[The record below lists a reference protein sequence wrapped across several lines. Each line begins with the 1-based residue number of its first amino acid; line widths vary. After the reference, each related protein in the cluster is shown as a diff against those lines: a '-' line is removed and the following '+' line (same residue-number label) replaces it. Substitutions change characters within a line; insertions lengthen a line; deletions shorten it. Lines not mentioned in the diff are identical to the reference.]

1 MQSGKINTLR
11 RHVKYKSERTRGKY
25 WNPRDQEFET
35 NLKLLLL
42 PPNTARTYPSSDLK
56 SDWKRARSGRY
67 LILVSRSSSRA
78 HSFFARDE
86 NDKKR
91 EANHARGTI
100 LYTAHSPIGG
110 SYTRAR
116 ARSSAFGD
124 SIIFLPR
131 TRAKGGWDFKRT
143 SGNRI
148 RGTVVGEKEE
158 EREKERGGGMRSG
171 RKKARAREID
181 WLPFIRGGELEWR

>member
-67 LILVSRSSSRA
+67 LILVSRSSSP
-78 HSFFARDE
+78 ARTLFSPATRTTKSAKQITPVE
-86 NDKKR
+86 R
-91 EANHARGTI
+91 FCIQHIARSAVLI
-100 LYTAHSPIGG
+100 HV
-110 SYTRAR
+110 RAR
-116 ARSSAFGD
+116 VVARSGIQLFFCPERVRKGD
-124 SIIFLPR
+124 ETSNE
-131 TRAKGGWDFKRT
+131 RAEIGFA
-143 SGNRI
+143 
-148 RGTVVGEKEE
+148 
-158 EREKERGGGMRSG
+158 ER
-171 RKKARAREID
+171 
-181 WLPFIRGGELEWR
+181 